1 MLKQI
6 FLHSMYKGCFLKKL
20 YNAGLALAVL
30 IILYTAYLYNFLVF
44 HSMAELF
51 SIVIGCGVFMVVWHS
66 RRMLDN
72 QYLLIVGIA
81 FLFISLLDLAH
92 TFSYKGMGVF
102 SGYTANTSTQ
112 LWIAARYMQS
122 LTLLAAPLLIHR
134 RIQAYHIMWVYS
146 LVTLFLLISIF
157 YWQNFPDC
165 FMETGGGLTRF
176 KIVSE
181 YLICLILFCAGV
193 ITVKRRR
200 HFNRTILK
208 WILASLVMTIVSELA
223 FTTYVSVYGPA
234 NLLGHYC
241 KVIAF
246 YCVYRAFIQTGLTK
260 PYELFYRNLYLSR
273 KRYKS
278 LFDNMIDGFA
288 NHRMVYG
295 PDGRP
300 EDYVFLEVNQ
310 AFERLTGLKN
320 MIDKPA
326 SQVIPG
332 IEKDPADWIGVY
344 GKVAATGKPVQF
356 ENYSEF
362 LKKWF
367 SISAYS
373 PFPNQFATIFE
384 DITDRKTIQT
394 ALEKSESR
402 FRLLAD
408 TSGQLLASDNPRNL
422 IDPLCR
428 KVMAHLDSRMFLY
441 FTADSSENRLILES
455 SAGMKQDKINGFR
468 HLKLHTASDGSGTET
483 ADRAYTETIGK
494 TSERLQRYVQS
505 CGFQGCCCR
514 VLMVENHLIGMLV
527 FGSDTR
533 SSFTS
538 DDMAVIKTFSD
549 YVAQAIY
556 RVQTRSELQQAN
568 LVLEDKVRERTN
580 TLVQTVTS
588 LESEIIRRSQTED
601 MLKKANQ
608 SLTDR
613 AEQLRA
619 LTAELTM
626 VEQRER
632 RRLARVLH
640 DGLQQHIVAA
650 KFQTSAIGRQLDR
663 GAHKSQFDKIE
674 SIMGECIQMSRS
686 LSADLSPPVLH
697 RNGLQAG
704 LKWLQQWMQDKYDFT
719 VDLCIE
725 HHAALNETMNVLVFE
740 SLRELLFNAVKHA
753 GVSSAK
759 VFLQSAAGS
768 GLKVSVRDKGVGFN
782 TGSHGQNDS
791 DKGLGLFSIQKRI
804 TLMGGT
810 FEIESTPGKGSCF
823 TIEVPGAPENPKQ
836 GDIQMP

>member
-1 MLKQI
+1 M
-6 FLHSMYKGCFLKKL
+6 KKL
-20 YNAGLALAVL
+20 YDAGLALAVL
-30 IILYTAYLYNFLVF
+30 TVLYTAYLYNFLAF
-44 HSMAELF
+44 HSLAELF
-51 SIVIGCGVFMVVWHS
+51 SIIIGCGVFMVAWHS
-66 RRMLDN
+66 RQMLDN
-72 QYLLIVGIA
+72 RYLLIVGIA
-81 FLFISLLDLAH
+81 SLFVSLLDLAH

-102 SGYTANTSTQ
+102 PGYTANTATQ
-112 LWIAARYMQS
+112 LWIAARYVQS

-134 RIQAYHIMWVYS
+134 RIQAYHIMWGYS
-146 LVTLFLLISIF
+146 LLTAFLLTSIF
-157 YWQNFPDC
+157 LWQNFPDC
-165 FMETGGGLTRF
+165 FIETGGGLTRF

-181 YLICLILFCAGV
+181 YLICLILFTAGV
-193 ITVKRRR
+193 ITFKRRR
-200 HFNRTILK
+200 YFNKTILK
-208 WILASLVMTIVSELA
+208 WILASLVMTILSELA

-234 NLLGHYC
+234 NLLGHYF

-246 YCVYRAFIQTGLTK
+246 YCVYRAIIQTGLTK
-260 PYELFYRNLYLSR
+260 PYELLFRNLYLSR

-320 MIDKPA
+320 VIDKPVT
-326 SQVIPG
+326 QVISG
-332 IEKDPADWIGVY
+332 IKNDTADWIGVY
-344 GKVAATGKPVQF
+344 GKVAATGQPVQL
-356 ENYSEF
+356 ENYSES

-384 DITDRKTIQT
+384 DITYKKAIQT

-408 TSGQLLASDNPRNL
+408 TSGRLLASDNPRKL
-422 IDPLCR
+422 IEPLCR
-428 KVMAHLDSRMFLY
+428 KVMAHLDSQMSLY
-441 FTADSSENRLILES
+441 FTADSSENRFTLKTF
-455 SAGMKQDKINGFR
+455 AGITQEMIKGFH
-468 HLKLHTASDGSGTET
+468 HLNLNTASDGSDTEN
-483 ADRAYTETIGK
+483 ADQAFFETISK
-494 TSERLQRYVQS
+494 TSERLQQYVQS
-505 CGFQGCCCR
+505 WGFQGCCCR
-514 VLMVENHLIGMLV
+514 VLMVENHVIGMLV

-533 SSFTS
+533 SAFTS
-538 DDMAVIKTFSD
+538 DETAVIKTFSD
-549 YVAQAIY
+549 YVAQAIH

-568 LVLEDKVRERTN
+568 ILLEDKVRERTKA
-580 TLVQTVTS
+580 LVETVKS
-588 LESEIIRRSQTED
+588 LESEIIRRSQTQD

-608 SLTDR
+608 ELTAR
-613 AEQLRA
+613 AEELKS

-640 DGLQQHIVAA
+640 DGLQQHIAAA
-650 KFQTSAIGRQLDR
+650 KFQISGIGRQLGP
-663 GAHKSQFDKIE
+663 GAYKSQFDKIE
-674 SIMGECIQMSRS
+674 SMMGECIQMSRA

-697 RNGLQAG
+697 KDGLKAG
-704 LKWLQQWMQDKYDFT
+704 LKWLQQWMQDNSGFT

-725 HHAALNETMNVLVFE
+725 NHAALNETMNVLVFE

-753 GVSSAK
+753 DVSGAT
-759 VFLQSAAGS
+759 VHLQSAAGS

-782 TGSHGQNDS
+782 IGSHGQNGS
-791 DKGLGLFSIQKRI
+791 GKGFGLFSIRKRI

-810 FEIESTPGKGSCF
+810 FQIESTPGKGSCF
-823 TIEVPGAPENPKQ
+823 TIEVPGAPENQKQ